1 MSFTFVTAPQITDTF
16 QANGKKRRK
25 PMSPEALKA
34 RGVKISQTKLAKRK
48 VHNKIC
54 PRCQKPFVANRKGK
68 MCCSEECARLLQSQ
82 RLKANGHRP
91 QKFVNTEN
99 WLAAVKSKENREKI
113 SKSLTGTI
121 RTTPKSQR
129 FSPEHSRARTFFIRS
144 PDGKIWH
151 VQNITRFVHENP
163 GLFDPNT
170 VIWTSRKSKASI
182 RCHASHGLAMVGRGF
197 RLSWRGWTWVSSQD
211 AHSKINL
218 QREI

>member
-34 RGVKISQTKLAKRK
+34 RGVRISQTKLAKRK

-91 QKFVNTEN
+91 QKFVNTETG
-99 WLAAVKSKENREKI
+99 WQSVKSK
-113 SKSLTGTI
+113 
-121 RTTPKSQR
+121 RTERKYQSPLPARFEQPPKVSVSAR
-129 FSPEHSRARTFFIRS
+129 STLGLEHSSSDHQTAKFGMF
-144 PDGKIWH
+144 K
-151 VQNITRFVHENP
+151 
-163 GLFDPNT
+163 
-170 VIWTSRKSKASI
+170 TSRALYMKTPVCLTLIPSYGLLEKAK
-182 RCHASHGLAMVGRGF
+182 HQFAAMQATV
-197 RLSWRGWTWVSSQD
+197 
-211 AHSKINL
+211 
-218 QREI
+218 